1 LVITIFILLNLSNC
15 RVNDCILSA
24 NGVALETA
32 DYAEAIK
39 IMKESQQLNMIV
51 KRRVPVPHIEYEQR
65 TLKFTLS
72 KSRKKEGNNRLD

>member
-1 LVITIFILLNLSNC
+1 MIFILFYQIDLSNY

-32 DYAEAIK
+32 DYAEAVK

-51 KRRVPVPHIEYEQR
+51 KRRVPVPLIEYEQR

-72 KSRKKEGNNRLD
+72 KSRKKE